1 MNVQFVKTIT
11 FLIQVDYVVYV
22 YQAANLARM
31 PLHVIFVGW
40 VTISIQQVFAYYVL
54 IIALIAISMQF
65 MVLLVVLLV
74 KLIWR

>member
-22 YQAANLARM
+22 YQTVNLARM
-31 PLHVIFVGW
+31 PLHAIFVEW

-54 IIALIAISMQF
+54 VIALIAISMQF

-74 KLIWR
+74 K

>member
-11 FLIQVDYVVYV
+11 FLIQVDVVYV

-40 VTISIQQVFAYYVL
+40 VTISIRQVFAYYVL
-54 IIALIAISMQF
+54 VIALIAISMQF